1 MPLQEGTVL
10 LNKYHID
17 RMLGEGGFG
26 CVYAAT
32 ERRLNMRVA
41 IKELR
46 AELAGHREMLERF
59 VNEAR
64 AIAALNNPHIVR
76 VLSYDQEETHH
87 YIILEFMDGGS
98 LTDLIKKRGRLM
110 PAEAA
115 WITQAVCDGLAA
127 AHRMGIVHRD
137 IKPANI
143 LLMKDG
149 QTVKISDFGI
159 AHVPQE
165 VAGREGL
172 TRTGMTM
179 GTAWHMAPEQARG
192 RKVDARGDLYSV
204 GVMLYEMV
212 AGYKYLEFT
221 SDFLADVEK
230 LKTEPPRALPDD
242 VPTGLRQ
249 IIAKALTKDPDQRYQ
264 SAEEMSADLS
274 AFIQPGGAVFIPTSD
289 RGRAVVR
296 PAADEPTGL
305 WQTISKAV
313 AQDPSQR
320 RQSAE
325 DKSAPLRGRSAA
337 RPLSNARRLLFGGIA
352 LVLVVGA
359 LFGIALIGNA
369 NRAASP
375 ALVPSALPVAAQLT
389 APSASG
395 ALTPVAPTAAQP
407 TQAPTVDM
415 TVVFATASA
424 NAEATQIVARAMESS
439 IAATLTAVAPTA
451 TRTPTST
458 PIPSPSATASRTP
471 LPTATPVPTA
481 APTRQVS
488 PIRLLGPQE
497 GELFKDENQAP
508 FLEWQ
513 MNTNGPLT
521 GNEFYRIQVYH
532 GTPNPLNCNIYTK
545 ETSYTLPPSAQPGE
559 GCDPAIWRFNT
570 GGYNWRISFVIR
582 QDGDVNHDIDLMDSP
597 GRLFKWNK

>member
-1 MPLQEGTVL
+1 MSLQAGDL
-10 LNKYHID
+10 LLGKYRID

-32 ERRLNMRVA
+32 ELRLNMQVA

-46 AELAGHREMLERF
+46 AELAANRDMLERF

-76 VLSYDQEETHH
+76 VLSYDQEGIHH
-87 YIILEFMDGGS
+87 YIVLEFMDGGS

-127 AHRMGIVHRD
+127 AHRLGIVHRD

-159 AHVPQE
+159 AHVPEQ
-165 VAGREGL
+165 VAGRADL

-192 RKVDARGDLYSV
+192 KKVDARGDIYSV

-212 AGYKYLEFT
+212 AGYPYLEFT

-230 LKTEPPRALPDD
+230 LKTEPPRPLPAD
-242 VPTGLRQ
+242 VPAGVRQ

-264 SAEEMSADLS
+264 SAQEMSAALH
-274 AFIQPGGAVFIPTSD
+274 AFIEPGGAVFIPSGE
-289 RGRAVVR
+289 RGRTPV
-296 PAADEPTGL
+296 PP
-305 WQTISKAV
+305 
-313 AQDPSQR
+313 P
-320 RQSAE
+320 
-325 DKSAPLRGRSAA
+325 P
-337 RPLSNARRLLFGGIA
+337 NARNTRSSRLLPFIFGGMA
-352 LVLVVGA
+352 LMAFLVGFLTIV
-359 LFGIALIGNA
+359 FIGNA
-369 NRAASP
+369 NRAGAP
-375 ALVPSALPVAAQLT
+375 AFVPTALSMAAQLT
-389 APSASG
+389 APPAIG
-395 ALTPVAPTAAQP
+395 THTAVPATATPP
-407 TQAPTVDM
+407 PTVDL
-415 TVVFATASA
+415 TAVFATAQA
-424 NAEATQIVARAMESS
+424 NAEATQAIARAMETSV
-439 IAATLTAVAPTA
+439 AATLTAVAPTA
-451 TRTPTST
+451 TRTSTST
-458 PIPSPSATASRTP
+458 PMPSPTPTASRTP
-471 LPTATPVPTA
+471 TATPSPVPTA
-481 APTRQVS
+481 TPTRQVS
-488 PIRLLGPQE
+488 PIRLLSPQD

-508 FLEWQ
+508 LLEWD
-513 MNTNGPLT
+513 MKTNGPLRED
-521 GNEFYRIQVYH
+521 EFYRIQVYH

-545 ETSYTLPPSAQPGE
+545 ETSYTLPPSGQPGD
-559 GCDPAIWRFNT
+559 GCDPATWRFNT

-582 QDGDVNHDIDLMDSP
+582 QDGDASHDIDLMDSP

>member
-17 RMLGEGGFG
+17 RVLGEGGFG

-32 ERRLNMRVA
+32 ELRLNMRVA

-46 AELAGHREMLERF
+46 AELSGHREMLERF

-76 VLSYDQEETHH
+76 VLSYDQEGTHH

-127 AHRMGIVHRD
+127 AHQMGIVHRD
-137 IKPANI
+137 IKPSNI

-165 VAGREGL
+165 VAGRADL

-179 GTAWHMAPEQARG
+179 GTAWHMSPEQARG
-192 RKVDARGDLYSV
+192 QKVDARGDLYSV
-204 GVMLYEMV
+204 GVMLYEMA
-212 AGYKYLEFT
+212 AGYSYLEFT

-230 LKTEPPRALPDD
+230 LKTEPPRPLPGD
-242 VPTGLRQ
+242 VPIGLRQ
-249 IIAKALTKDPDQRYQ
+249 IIAKALAKDPTQRYQ
-264 SAEEMSADLS
+264 SAKEMAAALRT
-274 AFIQPGGAVFIPTSD
+274 FIQPGGTVFIPASEQ
-289 RGRAVVR
+289 GRTAVR
-296 PAADEPTGL
+296 P
-305 WQTISKAV
+305 
-313 AQDPSQR
+313 PS
-320 RQSAE
+320 
-325 DKSAPLRGRSAA
+325 
-337 RPLSNARRLLFGGIA
+337 NVRRLPLIFGGIA
-352 LVLVVGA
+352 LIVVVGA
-359 LFGIALIGNA
+359 LFAIALIGNS

-375 ALVPSALPVAAQLT
+375 AFVPGALPMAAQLT
-389 APSASG
+389 APPASG
-395 ALTPVAPTAAQP
+395 AFSTAVPVTVAPST
-407 TQAPTVDM
+407 TQVPTVDM
-415 TVVFATASA
+415 TVVFATARA
-424 NAEATQIVARAMESS
+424 NAEATQAAARAMETG

-458 PIPSPSATASRTP
+458 PVPSPSPTASRTP

-481 APTRQVS
+481 TPTRQVS
-488 PIRLLGPQE
+488 PIRLLGPQD
-497 GELFKDENQAP
+497 GELFRDENQAP

-521 GNEFYRIQVYH
+521 ANEFYRIQVYH
-532 GTPNPLNCNIYTK
+532 GSPNPLNCNIYTK
-545 ETSYTLPPSAQPGE
+545 ETSYTLPPSGQPGE

-582 QDGDVNHDIDLMDSP
+582 QDGDVNHDLDLMDSP

>member
-1 MPLQEGTVL
+1 MPLQEGDL
-10 LNKYHID
+10 LLGKYRID

-32 ERRLNMRVA
+32 ELRLNMQVA

-46 AELAGHREMLERF
+46 AELAANRDMLERF

-76 VLSYDQEETHH
+76 VLSYDQEGTHH
-87 YIILEFMDGGS
+87 YIVLEFMDGGS

-115 WITQAVCDGLAA
+115 WITQAVCNGLAA
-127 AHRMGIVHRD
+127 AHRMGIFHRD

-159 AHVPQE
+159 AHVPEQ
-165 VAGREGL
+165 VAGRADL

-192 RKVDARGDLYSV
+192 KKVDARGDLYSV

-212 AGYKYLEFT
+212 AGYPYLEFT

-230 LKTEPPRALPDD
+230 LKTEPPRPLPADI
-242 VPTGLRQ
+242 PAGLRH
-249 IIAKALTKDPDQRYQ
+249 IIAKALAKDPDHRYQ
-264 SAEEMSADLS
+264 SADEMSAALHS
-274 AFIQPGGAVFIPTSD
+274 FVEPGGVVFIPSGD
-289 RGRAVVR
+289 RA
-296 PAADEPTGL
+296 
-305 WQTISKAV
+305 QT
-313 AQDPSQR
+313 PH
-320 RQSAE
+320 
-325 DKSAPLRGRSAA
+325 PL
-337 RPLSNARRLLFGGIA
+337 PLSARSNRRARRLPFIIGGIA
-352 LVLVVGA
+352 VIAVIAGLLA
-359 LFGIALIGNA
+359 IALTGNA
-369 NRAASP
+369 NRAALP
-375 ALVPSALPVAAQLT
+375 TSAPTGLPVAAQLT
-389 APSASG
+389 LPPPIGTS
-395 ALTPVAPTAAQP
+395 PTAVPATATP
-407 TQAPTVDM
+407 PPTVDV
-415 TVVFATASA
+415 TAVFATAQA
-424 NAEATQIVARAMESS
+424 NAQATQAVARGMETS

-451 TRTPTST
+451 TRTPTTT
-458 PIPSPSATASRTP
+458 PIPSPTATASHTP
-471 LPTATPVPTA
+471 SPTPTAVPTATP
-481 APTRQVS
+481 TRQIS
-488 PIRLLGPQE
+488 PIRLLNPQD

-508 FLEWQ
+508 LLEWD
-513 MNTNGPLT
+513 MKTNGPLRDD
-521 GNEFYRIQVYH
+521 EFYRIQVYH

-545 ETSYTLPPSAQPGE
+545 ETSYTLPPSGQPGD

-582 QDGDVNHDIDLMDSP
+582 QDGDVSHDIDLMDSP

>member
-1 MPLQEGTVL
+1 MPLQEGNVL
-10 LNKYHID
+10 LNKYRID
-17 RMLGEGGFG
+17 RTLGEGGFG

-32 ERRLNMRVA
+32 ELRLNMRVA

-76 VLSYDQEETHH
+76 VLSYDQEGTHH

-137 IKPANI
+137 IKPSNI

-165 VAGREGL
+165 VAGQAGL
-172 TRTGMTM
+172 TRTGMSM
-179 GTAWHMAPEQARG
+179 GTAWHMSPEQARG
-192 RKVDARGDLYSV
+192 QKVDARGDLYAV
-204 GVMLYEMV
+204 GVMLYEMA
-212 AGYKYLEFT
+212 AGYSYLEFT

-230 LKTEPPRALPDD
+230 LKTEPPRPLPGD

-249 IIAKALTKDPDQRYQ
+249 IIAKALAKDPAQRYQ
-264 SAEEMSADLS
+264 SAEEMSAALRT
-274 AFIQPGGAVFIPTSD
+274 FIQPGGTVFIPASD
-289 RGRAVVR
+289 RGRTVVR
-296 PAADEPTGL
+296 PP
-305 WQTISKAV
+305 
-313 AQDPSQR
+313 
-320 RQSAE
+320 
-325 DKSAPLRGRSAA
+325 
-337 RPLSNARRLLFGGIA
+337 SNARFLPFIFGAIA
-352 LVLVVGA
+352 LIVIVGA
-359 LFGIALIGNA
+359 LFAIALIGNS

-375 ALVPSALPVAAQLT
+375 AFVPSALPVAAQLT
-389 APSASG
+389 APAAG
-395 ALTPVAPTAAQP
+395 AFSTAVPATAAQP
-407 TQAPTVDM
+407 TTQAPTVDM
-415 TVVFATASA
+415 TVVFATARA
-424 NAEATQIVARAMESS
+424 NAEATQAVARAMESS
-439 IAATLTAVAPTA
+439 VAATLTAVAPTA

-458 PIPSPSATASRTP
+458 PVPSPSPTASRTP

-497 GELFKDENQAP
+497 GELFRDENQAP

-513 MNTNGPLT
+513 MKTNGPLT

-532 GTPNPLNCNIYTK
+532 GTPNPLHCNIYTK
-545 ETSYTLPPSAQPGE
+545 ETSYTLPPSGQPGE

-582 QDGDVNHDIDLMDSP
+582 QDGDVNHDVDLMDSP